1 MHAVCGYPVKST
13 WLKAIKAGN
22 YVGWPMLNEKNVKK
36 YYPET
41 NETPQGHMVQSRK
54 GVRSTKAKPL
64 KEQEYTITR
73 EERKGCLYSSV
84 RCKGNSIYRSNR
96 SYASLITKWKQILNG
111 NGGN

>member
-13 WLKAIKAGN
+13 WLKAIRAGN
-22 YVGWPMLNEKNVKK
+22 YVGWHMLNEKNLKK

-64 KEQEYTITR
+64 AEHKSTQLQGKKEKDIY
-73 EERKGCLYSSV
+73 V
-84 RCKGNSIYRSNR
+84 RVYD
-96 SYASLITKWKQILNG
+96 A
-111 NGGN
+111 